1 MKMAGKRKKMMLKS
15 LNVKIV
21 KLLDKLEVQTNLQ
34 ERVKDLED
42 IIDKFEETLIA
53 KDMNDKELY

>member
-1 MKMAGKRKKMMLKS
+1 MKMAGKMKKMMLKS